1 MWLQNDIQLRR
12 PVREILVATNNP
24 GKQREFTEL
33 LASLPAKVLFPLD
46 LGLHIDVKETGAT
59 YAENAKLKAQTFVT
73 ASGVITL
80 GDDSGLEVDAL
91 DGAPGLRSARYTPG
105 SDMDRLTAL
114 LNHLKNIPKERRTAR
129 FRCVVAIATPAGEL
143 YTAEGEC
150 EGTIAMAPSGSGGF
164 GYDPVFY
171 IPDQGKTMAEL
182 DPQVKNRLSHRA
194 RAVQAALDILQ
205 RLVLEES
212 VL

>member
-1 MWLQNDIQLRR
+1 
-12 PVREILVATNNP
+12 
-24 GKQREFTEL
+24 
-33 LASLPAKVLFPLD
+33 
-46 LGLHIDVKETGAT
+46 
-59 YAENAKLKAQTFVT
+59 
-73 ASGVITL
+73 
-80 GDDSGLEVDAL
+80 
-91 DGAPGLRSARYTPG
+91 
-105 SDMDRLTAL
+105 
-114 LNHLKNIPKERRTAR
+114 
-129 FRCVVAIATPAGEL
+129 VVAIATPAGEL

-150 EGTIAMAPSGSGGF
+150 DGTIAMAPSGSGGF